1 VRLSGSPAC
10 GQRLDP
16 PNHTKLHEKNRVS
29 RSRVSEFNQ
38 IGATSGFLPLFLVKS
53 TVLRR
58 SHPNNAAAPH
68 LALIAVQVLFA
79 TWPIVGKIA
88 LRTVPSV
95 ALVGFR
101 VAGAALTLLLLAQV
115 SGSLERI
122 ALADWPLL
130 IVSSMLGLVLNQLLF
145 TKGLSL
151 TTAINA
157 TLLST
162 TIPVFT
168 LLVGVILRTDRAT
181 LRRFVGIALAAGG
194 VLYLIGP
201 GRSQFSSASRTGD
214 LLIVSNSLCYGAYIA
229 VSKDLMKRYNALTVI
244 TWIFVV
250 GCVVT
255 VPAGAISLTHVPLA
269 SISWRAWLAILYIIV
284 LPTAGAYYL
293 NGWALARVPPSTVAV
308 YVYLQPLIAF
318 AVAPIILG
326 ESLRLHAVIASLL
339 IFAGVL
345 VVTRRRPV
353 DPVKGTGQNLEPV

>member
-1 VRLSGSPAC
+1 M
-10 GQRLDP
+10 
-16 PNHTKLHEKNRVS
+16 
-29 RSRVSEFNQ
+29 
-38 IGATSGFLPLFLVKS
+38 
-53 TVLRR
+53 LRR
-58 SHPNNAAAPH
+58 SHQNHAAAPH
-68 LALIAVQVLFA
+68 LALVAVQLLFA

-88 LRTVPSV
+88 LRTIPSV

-101 VAGAALTLLLLAQV
+101 VAGAAVTLLVLARL
-115 SGSLERI
+115 SGNLQTIRRT
-122 ALADWPLL
+122 DWPLL
-130 IVSSMLGLVLNQLLF
+130 IVSSSLGLVLNQLLF

-168 LLVGVILRTDRAT
+168 LLVGVMLGTDRAT
-181 LRRFVGIALAAGG
+181 LRRLLGIALAAAG

-201 GRSQFSSASRTGD
+201 GRAEFSSATRTGD

-229 VSKDLMKRYNALTVI
+229 VSKDLMRRYNALTVV
-244 TWIFVV
+244 TWIFVA

-255 VPAGAISLTHVPLA
+255 VPAGAFSLAQIPLA
-269 SISWRAWLAILYIIV
+269 SLSWRVWLAVLYIIV

-293 NGWALARVPPSTVAV
+293 SGWALARVPPSTVAV
-308 YVYLQPLIAF
+308 YIYLQPLIAF

-326 ESLRLHAVIASLL
+326 ESLSLHTVFASLL

-345 VVTRRRPV
+345 VVTRRRSRTEETV
-353 DPVKGTGQNLEPV
+353 ASRDAI

>member
-1 VRLSGSPAC
+1 MPRNPRL
-10 GQRLDP
+10 
-16 PNHTKLHEKNRVS
+16 
-29 RSRVSEFNQ
+29 
-38 IGATSGFLPLFLVKS
+38 KS
-53 TVLRR
+53 
-58 SHPNNAAAPH
+58 AAAPH

-88 LRTVPSV
+88 LRTMPSV

-101 VAGAALTLLLLAQV
+101 VAGAALMLLILGRLSGTLQTIEA
-115 SGSLERI
+115 G
-122 ALADWPLL
+122 DWPLL
-130 IVSSMLGLVLNQLLF
+130 IVSSLLGLVLNQLLF

-168 LLVGVILRTDRAT
+168 LLVGVVLGTDRAT
-181 LRRFVGIALAAGG
+181 LRRLLGIALAAAG
-194 VLYLIGP
+194 VLYLVGP
-201 GRSQFSSASRTGD
+201 GRAQFSSATRIGD

-229 VSKDLMKRYNALTVI
+229 VSKDLMKRYNALSVI
-244 TWIFVV
+244 TWIFVA

-255 VPAGAISLTHVPLA
+255 VPAGAVSLAHISLG
-269 SISWRAWLAILYIIV
+269 SISWRVWLAILYIIV

-318 AVAPIILG
+318 VVAPIILG
-326 ESLRLHAVIASLL
+326 ESLSVRAVIASLL

-345 VVTRRRPV
+345 VVTRRRSAKQATV
-353 DPVKGTGQNLEPV
+353 LAG

>member
-1 VRLSGSPAC
+1 VPRNPRL
-10 GQRLDP
+10 
-16 PNHTKLHEKNRVS
+16 
-29 RSRVSEFNQ
+29 
-38 IGATSGFLPLFLVKS
+38 KS
-53 TVLRR
+53 
-58 SHPNNAAAPH
+58 AAAPH

-101 VAGAALTLLLLAQV
+101 VAGAALTLLILGRL
-115 SGSLERI
+115 SGTLQTIETG
-122 ALADWPLL
+122 DWPLL

-168 LLVGVILRTDRAT
+168 LLVGVVLGTDRAT
-181 LRRFVGIALAAGG
+181 LRRLLGIALAAAG

-201 GRSQFSSASRTGD
+201 GRAQFSSATRIGD

-229 VSKDLMKRYNALTVI
+229 VSKDLMKRYNALSVI
-244 TWIFVV
+244 TWIFVA

-255 VPAGAISLTHVPLA
+255 VPAGAVSLAHISLG
-269 SISWRAWLAILYIIV
+269 SISWRVWLAILYIIV

-318 AVAPIILG
+318 VVAPIILG
-326 ESLRLHAVIASLL
+326 ESLSVHAVVASLL

-345 VVTRRRPV
+345 VVTRRRLSNQATV
-353 DPVKGTGQNLEPV
+353 LAG

>member
-1 VRLSGSPAC
+1 VF
-10 GQRLDP
+10 
-16 PNHTKLHEKNRVS
+16 H
-29 RSRVSEFNQ
+29 RSDS
-38 IGATSGFLPLFLVKS
+38 
-53 TVLRR
+53 
-58 SHPNNAAAPH
+58 NNAAGPH

-79 TWPIVGKIA
+79 TWPIIGKIA

-101 VAGAALTLLLLAQV
+101 VAGAALTLLILAQI
-115 SGSLERI
+115 SGSLQTIKRT
-122 ALADWPLL
+122 DWPLL
-130 IVSSMLGLVLNQLLF
+130 IVSSLLGLVLNQLLF

-168 LLVGVILRTDRAT
+168 LLVGVLLGTDRAT
-181 LRRFVGIALAAGG
+181 LRRLVGIALAASG

-201 GRSQFSSASRTGD
+201 GRAQFSFATRAGD

-244 TWIFVV
+244 AWIFVV

-255 VPAGAISLTHVPLA
+255 VPAGAISLAHVPLG
-269 SISWRAWLAILYIIV
+269 SISWGVWLAILYIVV

-293 NGWALARVPPSTVAV
+293 NGWALARVSPSTVAV
-308 YVYLQPLIAF
+308 YIYLQPLIAF

-326 ESLRLHAVIASLL
+326 ESLSVHTVIASLL

-345 VVTRRRPV
+345 VVTRRGSIEPDKDV
-353 DPVKGTGQNLEPV
+353 DEEAGVPI

>member
-1 VRLSGSPAC
+1 VPRNP
-10 GQRLDP
+10 RP
-16 PNHTKLHEKNRVS
+16 
-29 RSRVSEFNQ
+29 
-38 IGATSGFLPLFLVKS
+38 KS
-53 TVLRR
+53 
-58 SHPNNAAAPH
+58 AAAPH

-101 VAGAALTLLLLAQV
+101 VAGAALALLILGRLSGTLQTIET
-115 SGSLERI
+115 G
-122 ALADWPLL
+122 DWPLL

-168 LLVGVILRTDRAT
+168 LLVGVVLGTDRAT
-181 LRRFVGIALAAGG
+181 LRRLLGIALAAAG

-201 GRSQFSSASRTGD
+201 GRAQFSPATRIGD

-229 VSKDLMKRYNALTVI
+229 VSKDLMKRYNALSVI
-244 TWIFVV
+244 TWIFVA

-255 VPAGAISLTHVPLA
+255 VPAGAVSLAHISLG
-269 SISWRAWLAILYIIV
+269 SISWRVWLTILYIIV

-318 AVAPIILG
+318 VVAPIILG
-326 ESLRLHAVIASLL
+326 ESLSVHAVVASLL

-345 VVTRRRPV
+345 VVTRRRSAKQATV
-353 DPVKGTGQNLEPV
+353 LAG

>member
-1 VRLSGSPAC
+1 MPRNPRL
-10 GQRLDP
+10 
-16 PNHTKLHEKNRVS
+16 
-29 RSRVSEFNQ
+29 
-38 IGATSGFLPLFLVKS
+38 TS
-53 TVLRR
+53 
-58 SHPNNAAAPH
+58 AAAPH

-101 VAGAALTLLLLAQV
+101 VAGAALTLLILGRL
-115 SGSLERI
+115 SGTLQTIETG
-122 ALADWPLL
+122 DWPLL
-130 IVSSMLGLVLNQLLF
+130 IVSSLLGLVLNQLLF

-168 LLVGVILRTDRAT
+168 LLVGVVLGTDRAT
-181 LRRFVGIALAAGG
+181 LRRLLGIALAAAG

-201 GRSQFSSASRTGD
+201 GQAQFSSATRIGD

-229 VSKDLMKRYNALTVI
+229 VSKDLMKRYNALSVI
-244 TWIFVV
+244 TWIFVA

-255 VPAGAISLTHVPLA
+255 VPAGVVSLAHLSLG
-269 SISWRAWLAILYIIV
+269 SISWRVWLAILYIIV

-318 AVAPIILG
+318 VVAPIILG
-326 ESLRLHAVIASLL
+326 ESLSIHAVIASLL

-345 VVTRRRPV
+345 VVTRRRSAKQATV
-353 DPVKGTGQNLEPV
+353 LTG